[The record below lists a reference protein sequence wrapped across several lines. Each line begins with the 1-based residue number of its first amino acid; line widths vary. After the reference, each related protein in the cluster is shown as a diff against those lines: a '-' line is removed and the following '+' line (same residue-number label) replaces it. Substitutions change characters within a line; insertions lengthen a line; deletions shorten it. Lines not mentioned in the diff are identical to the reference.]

1 MVNAFPFGYGMPLA
15 ILLCRI
21 ILIMKLENTMKTLL
35 IHFVNALLVAILFLM
50 YKQLVAQTN
59 LKKVHLFSNQ
69 KTRNGGR

>member
-1 MVNAFPFGYGMPLA
+1 
-15 ILLCRI
+15 
-21 ILIMKLENTMKTLL
+21 MKTLL